1 MIGTPAIRVRVL
13 RTAGSVPRE
22 AGTEMLV
29 SAESQQGTIGGG
41 QLEWEATLAAR
52 DMLSEGRASMERT
65 FPLGPALGQCCGG
78 SVTLGFSAAEGLEP
92 PEGAPLWIWGAGH
105 VGRAIVSVMAPL
117 PDYRITWV
125 DESAGRF
132 PDEVPEGVE
141 VAPAAEMPALAQHA
155 PVEAHHLVLTYSHEI
170 DLALCHAL
178 LTRGFAGAGL
188 IGSATKWARF
198 RSRLQTLGHSGA
210 EISRIACPIGD
221 PTLGKHPQAIAVG
234 VAAAL
239 LREPDREALG
249 AGTAARAGTTGT
261 T

>member
-1 MIGTPAIRVRVL
+1 M
-13 RTAGSVPRE
+13 
-22 AGTEMLV
+22 
-29 SAESQQGTIGGG
+29 
-41 QLEWEATLAAR
+41 
-52 DMLSEGRASMERT
+52 
-65 FPLGPALGQCCGG
+65 
-78 SVTLGFSAAEGLEP
+78 
-92 PEGAPLWIWGAGH
+92 
-105 VGRAIVSVMAPL
+105 
-117 PDYRITWV
+117 
-125 DESAGRF
+125 
-132 PDEVPEGVE
+132 PEGVE